1 METIMRSVRPFL
13 FGLFTLLAVIAAG
26 VSEAGACSRVFWN
39 SNKQAQVVA
48 RTMDL
53 YMSDE
58 AQLVV
63 YPRGMEREGASDA
76 NALRWKA
83 QYASVAVT
91 ALGKATSDGLNE
103 QGLAVHLLYLHDT
116 KYEAR
121 DQRPALP
128 NALWAQYVLDNCRT
142 VVEALEKLQK
152 VQVVSVSA
160 GGREWPLHLAI
171 EDASGDSAIMEFVD
185 GKEVVH
191 HGKQFTVMT
200 NEPPLQQQLENL
212 AKHKLFGGTRTLPG
226 DIDPASRFVRAATY
240 LKTLPEPTD
249 YRTAVAGV
257 LGVIRTTMVPVG
269 AQNTGDSESYDTW
282 PTLWVSAADLTHR
295 VFYFH
300 STKSPNLFWVD
311 LKSLD
316 PAGPVMVLDP
326 YNPDLSGDVSKSFSV
341 PTKSSK

>member
-1 METIMRSVRPFL
+1 MLP
-13 FGLFTLLAVIAAG
+13 LLAVIAG
-26 VSEAGACSRVFWN
+26 TVSKVDACSRVFWN

-58 AQLVV
+58 AQLVF
-63 YPRGMEREGASDA
+63 YPRGMERAGASDA
-76 NALRWKA
+76 NAIRWKA
-83 QYASVAVT
+83 PYASVAVT
-91 ALGKATSDGLNE
+91 AFGMATSDGLNE
-103 QGLAVHLLYLHDT
+103 HGLAVHLLYLHDT
-116 KYEAR
+116 KYELR
-121 DQRPALP
+121 DQRPALS
-128 NALWAQYVLDNCRT
+128 NTLSAQYVLDNSRT
-142 VVEALEKLQK
+142 VLEALKNLQK
-152 VQVVSVSA
+152 VQIVSFQV

-171 EDASGDSAIMEFVD
+171 EDASGDSAIIEFVD

-212 AKHKLFGGTRTLPG
+212 AKYKLFGGKLTLPG
-226 DIDPASRFVRAATY
+226 DIDPASRYVRAATF

-257 LGVIRTTMVPVG
+257 LGVIRTTMVPMG
-269 AQNTGDSESYDTW
+269 AQDTGDSESHDTW

-300 STKSPNLFWVD
+300 STKSPNLFWID

-316 PAGPVMVLDP
+316 PAGPSKVLDP
-326 YNPDLSGDVSKSFSV
+326 CNPNLSGEVGKSFSA
-341 PTKSSK
+341 PAKSSK